1 MLVKVALRLIAL
13 LTLAVASG
21 CSHLP
26 SLSAINPFSQ
36 PNHVSD
42 EVVVVESA
50 PVSPVVLALSP
61 TPQMPPSLT
70 PAKSKSASVEGPQ
83 LVAAKAIKPVPPAV
97 TDAAPRPLVA
107 SLFPEPKKNPGVKY
121 SAKAVALEETEGVM
135 DLPSTYWAVQ
145 IAAVKDIGRVAE
157 MVKEHRLQGMLGVP
171 MNTEAGPLHAV
182 LTGVFVKREDAL
194 ASLDE
199 LPPVLAGYKPWIRP
213 LAHLQAAM
221 R

>member
-1 MLVKVALRLIAL
+1 MLVKIALRLIAL
-13 LTLAVASG
+13 LTLVVASG

-26 SLSAINPFSQ
+26 SLSAFNPFSQ

-42 EVVVVESA
+42 EVVVVESESA
-50 PVSPVVLALSP
+50 SLVVPALSP
-61 TPQMPPSLT
+61 TPQMPPSFT
-70 PAKSKSASVEGPQ
+70 PAENKSANVDGPQ
-83 LVAAKAIKPVPPAV
+83 PVAAKVVEPIPAV
-97 TDAAPRPLVA
+97 NDVVTRPLVA
-107 SLFPEPKKNPGVKY
+107 SLFPAAKNNPGVKY
-121 SAKAVALEETEGVM
+121 SARAVALEETEGVM

-157 MVKEHRLQGMLGVP
+157 MVKEHQLEGMLGVP
-171 MNTEAGPLHAV
+171 MNTDAGPLHAV

>member
-13 LTLAVASG
+13 LTLVVASG

-36 PNHVSD
+36 PNHNSG
-42 EVVVVESA
+42 EVVVVESE
-50 PVSPVVLALSP
+50 
-61 TPQMPPSLT
+61 
-70 PAKSKSASVEGPQ
+70 SASVDGRP
-83 LVAAKAIKPVPPAV
+83 LVAAEIVESVPEFV
-97 TDAAPRPLVA
+97 DAAPRPLIA
-107 SLFPEPKKNPGVKY
+107 SLFPAPKNNPGVKY
-121 SAKAVALEETEGVM
+121 SARAVALEETEGVM

-145 IAAVKDIGRVAE
+145 IAAVKDIERVAE
-157 MVKEHRLQGMLGVP
+157 MVKEHQLQGMLGVP
-171 MNTEAGPLHAV
+171 MNTDAGPLHAV

>member
-1 MLVKVALRLIAL
+1 MLVKFAFRLIAL
-13 LTLAVASG
+13 LTLLVASG

-26 SLSAINPFSQ
+26 SLSFINPFSQ
-36 PNHVSD
+36 PNAKSD
-42 EVVVVESA
+42 EVLVVESA
-50 PVSPVVLALSP
+50 PVNPGMPALSP

-70 PAKSKSASVEGPQ
+70 PAQTNSAKVEGPQ
-83 LVAAKAIKPVPPAV
+83 PVPADIN
-97 TDAAPRPLVA
+97 TATRPTVA
-107 SLFPEPKKNPGVKY
+107 SLFPTPKSNPGVKY
-121 SAKAVALEETEGVM
+121 SARAVALEETEGVM

-157 MVKEHRLQGMLGVP
+157 MVKEHQLEGMLGVP

-199 LPPVLAGYKPWIRP
+199 LPAVLAGYKPWIRP